1 MVSIDYEKMDFEKIL
16 LDELDVMT
24 KKQADRLPFGVV
36 GMSRDGLIELYNQTE
51 SNLAGLPAASVMG
64 EPFFSNVGQCMNN
77 WMVAQRFEDE
87 VRIDAVIDYVL
98 TLRMRPTPVRLRLLK
113 APAISRRYILI
124 KR

>member
-1 MVSIDYEKMDFEKIL
+1 MIAIDYEKMEFEKIL
-16 LDELDVMT
+16 LAELDVMT

-36 GMSRDGLIELYNQTE
+36 GMSRDGLVELYNQME
-51 SNLAGLPAASVMG
+51 ANLAGLPEASVAG

-87 VRIDAVIDYVL
+87 AELDTIIDYVL

-113 APAISRRYILI
+113 GPSFSRRYILI

>member
-1 MVSIDYEKMDFEKIL
+1 MVSMDYEKMEFEKIL
-16 LDELDVMT
+16 LDELDGMT

-36 GMSRDGLIELYNQTE
+36 GMSREGLIELYNQTE
-51 SNLAGLPAASVMG
+51 SKLAGLPAESVMG
-64 EPFFSNVGQCMNN
+64 QPFFSNVGQCMNN

-87 VRIDAVIDYVL
+87 VTIDAVIDYVL

-124 KR
+124 ER